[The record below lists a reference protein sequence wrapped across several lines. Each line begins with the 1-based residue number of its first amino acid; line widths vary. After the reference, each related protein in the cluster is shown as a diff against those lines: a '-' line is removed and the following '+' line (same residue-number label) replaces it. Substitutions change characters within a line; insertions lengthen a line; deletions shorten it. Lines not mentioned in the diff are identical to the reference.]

1 MVVSF
6 LIAARVDQMQA
17 FPILAHENYYHALLK
32 TRGQWLNQCYHS
44 HRHSEHTSSTINR
57 EDIFSSLD
65 KNEPIV
71 WVNLKKIKS
80 KS

>member
-1 MVVSF
+1 MAVLF

-44 HRHSEHTSSTINR
+44 HRHNERTSSAINK

-65 KNEPIV
+65 MYEPIV
-71 WVNLKKIKS
+71 SVNLKNKNHKN
-80 KS
+80 